1 MKIVVAVK
9 HVPDVQSTRMLG
21 ADGRLRR
28 DGGDGTLNELDENAV
43 EAAVQI
49 AAATSGEVV
58 ALSVGP
64 ADAHDAVRRALQL
77 GASRGVVVSD
87 ERLVGLDALGTAAV
101 LAAAVTVEGGV
112 DLVLTGMASTDGLTS
127 VVPTA
132 LAAYLRLP
140 ALALAA
146 HVDVADGTV
155 HVRRELDHAVEELSA
170 PLPAV
175 VSVTDAANEPSFPGF
190 RAIMA
195 ARKKPVQEL
204 GLDEV
209 VPGLT
214 SLGLDPSM
222 LGGRT
227 RVLHAEPQQ
236 PRTDRVLVTDD
247 GDAGVRLAAWLVDQ
261 RLV

>member
-1 MKIVVAVK
+1 MVAVK
-9 HVPDVQSTRMLG
+9 HVPDVQSTRSLG

-49 AAATSGEVV
+49 AAATAGEVV

-64 ADAHDAVRRALQL
+64 ADANDAVRRALQL
-77 GASRGVVVSD
+77 GAARGILVSD
-87 ERLVGLDALGTAAV
+87 DRLAGLDALGTAAV
-101 LAAAVTVEGGV
+101 LAAAVVDEGDV

-132 LAAYLRLP
+132 LATYLGIP
-140 ALALAA
+140 ALPLAA
-146 HVDVADGTV
+146 RVDVVDAAV
-155 HVRRELDHAVEELSA
+155 HVHRELDHAVEDLTA
-170 PLPAV
+170 ALPAL

-195 ARKKPVQEL
+195 ARKKPVRTVGLDDLAGALGTL
-204 GLDEV
+204 GLDAD
-209 VPGLT
+209 
-214 SLGLDPSM
+214 S

-227 RVLHAEPQQ
+227 RVLHAEPRQ

-247 GDAGVRLAAWLVDQ
+247 GQAGVELAAWLVDQ